1 MGGFVRKIIRAPSK
15 IIKKVIKPPTPPAP
29 TAPTQAKKVVQ
40 KTAVKTA
47 PKGPTKAEMI
57 ATKEED
63 AKKILVANK
72 RKGRKA
78 QQLTGATGLEEET
91 YLSKKSMLG

>member
-1 MGGFVRKIIRAPSK
+1 MGGFVRRMVKTFTRPSSPIR
-15 IIKKVIKPPTPPAP
+15 KVQPA
-29 TAPTQAKKVVQ
+29 
-40 KTAVKTA
+40 AVKAA

-63 AKKILVANK
+63 AKKILLANK

>member
-1 MGGFVRKIIRAPSK
+1 MGGFVRRIVRAPSK
-15 IIKKVIKPPTPPAP
+15 IIKKVIKPPTAPPA
-29 TAPTQAKKVVQ
+29 QVQKVVQ

-63 AKKILVANK
+63 AKEILLANK